1 MNRHAAHAALPL
13 AATLLLLMLAAH
25 PRLEARP
32 TASVSGLKVVGNRV
46 TDSAGRPLMLRGA
59 NRSGPEYA
67 CIQGWG
73 IFDGPSDA
81 ASVQAMAAWGINYT
95 RIPLNE
101 DCWLGI
107 NGVDSAYGGASY
119 RTAIAGYVNHL
130 NLYGIYVELSLI
142 WGAPGTNQGSYQPPA
157 PAPDTSAACASSVAR
172 TVTPTRALLVGG
184 SVR

>member
-1 MNRHAAHAALPL
+1 MNRRPAHAALPI
-13 AATLLLLMLAAH
+13 AATLLLLMLAA
-25 PRLEARP
+25 PTRLETRP

-46 TDSAGRPLMLRGA
+46 TDLAGRPLMLRGA

-81 ASVQAMAAWGINYT
+81 ASVQAMAGWGINYT

-107 NGVDSAYGGASY
+107 NGVDPAYGGANY
-119 RTAIAGYVNHL
+119 RSAVRAYVNRLQAHGL
-130 NLYGIYVELSLI
+130 AVILDLHWV
-142 WGAPGTNQGSYQPPA
+142 APGGQLALGQEQAPDADHA
-157 PAPDTSAACASSVAR
+157 PAFWSSVASQD
-172 TVTPTRALLVGG
+172 RAVSGIA
-184 SVR
+184 

>member
-81 ASVQAMAAWGINYT
+81 ASVQAMAGWGINYT

-107 NGVDSAYGGASY
+107 NGVDPAYGGGSH
-119 RTAIAGYVNHL
+119 RDAIASFVHPLHL
-130 NLYGIYVELSLI
+130 SGIHRQLSLTP
-142 WGAPGTNQGSYQPPA
+142 GAP
-157 PAPDTSAACASSVAR
+157 R
-172 TVTPTRALLVGG
+172 TH
-184 SVR
+184 